1 MIIDLPRFVAAERPS
16 WTALEKILDRVEAS
30 STHQFGLEEAKQF
43 HFLYQK
49 AAADLA
55 RIATFASEPELRR
68 YLETLVARAYGEIHE
83 TRERGERWSFVA
95 WFTRDFPRVVR
106 RHFQALLLSI
116 LVTLVGVAFGGFAVA
131 LDPEAKESVLP
142 EMFADHLGDPAK
154 RVAEEERASGRH
166 AGGHASFAGFL
177 MVNNIKVS
185 ITCLALGMT
194 FGLGTLVALF
204 YNGVLLGLVAVDYVL
219 AGYTVFLLGWL
230 MPHGVIE
237 IPAILLAGQGGLML
251 GKALVGWADRAP
263 LRTRLRAISG
273 DLMTL
278 IGGVAVLLVWAAIV
292 ESFVSQYHA
301 PVVPYWV
308 KIAFGTLELGVFVWF
323 LAWAGRE
330 KEGAP

>member
-1 MIIDLPRFVAAERPS
+1 MIIDLPRFVTAERPS
-16 WTALEKILDRVEAS
+16 WTALEKMLDKVETS
-30 STHQFGLEEAKQF
+30 STHRFELEEAKQF

-83 TRERGERWSFVA
+83 TRERGAQWSFA
-95 WFTRDFPRVVR
+95 RWFTEDFPCVFR
-106 RHFQALLLSI
+106 RHFHAFLLSM
-116 LVTLVGVAFGGFAVA
+116 LVTLVGCAFGGFAVA
-131 LDPEAKESVLP
+131 LDPEAKEAVLP
-142 EMFADHLGDPAK
+142 EMFANHLGDPAK
-154 RVAEEERASGRH
+154 RVAAEEQSDGRH
-166 AGGHASFAGFL
+166 GGAHASFAGFL

-185 ITCLALGMT
+185 IMTLALGMT
-194 FGLGTLVALF
+194 FGLGTLVSLF
-204 YNGVLLGLVAVDYVL
+204 YNGVILGLVAVDYVL

-251 GKALVGWADRAP
+251 GKALIGWGDRAS

-292 ESFVSQYHA
+292 ESFLSQYHA
-301 PVVPYWV
+301 PVLPYWV
-308 KIAFGTLELGVFVWF
+308 KIAFGTLELGALVWF
-323 LAWAGRE
+323 LAWAGRG
-330 KEGAP
+330 KEAAS